1 MNKYFICFTLLILP
15 FSSFSGEDIESDY
28 RKNYIEQM
36 TPIMMKKMANAM
48 PEESIEQIEKQ
59 TNMLVIKMAGCQYES
74 VEHYPKEYWDKAI
87 IPISKGEDMS
97 ESLEKFESY
106 MSTQLE
112 HGNISEEEIVLLLGT
127 TKTNLE
133 YCIKS

>member
-15 FSSFSGEDIESDY
+15 FSSFSEEDIESGY

-48 PEESIEQIEKQ
+48 PDESIEQ
-59 TNMLVIKMAGCQYES
+59 NES
-74 VEHYPKEYWDKAI
+74 VGHYPKEYWDEAI
-87 IPISKGEDMS
+87 IPISKGENMS
-97 ESLEKFESY
+97 ESLENFESY

-127 TKTNLE
+127 TKANLE
-133 YCIKS
+133 ICIKFRQYDQQG